1 MSRHHHHHHHHRG
14 LFASFAAEQRR
25 SEREAARRYR
35 LHVAEEKRLAAENL
49 KAFAGATV
57 EAHENHLEMIATL
70 HHDAADPS
78 DWAKVIA
85 AAPPQQAQERESQAR
100 RALASYEPSILE
112 RLFGGAKKRR
122 AELEAAIPRA
132 RAEDESAWRDA
143 LEQWNQYQHTA
154 RGIVQGDLQ
163 AYQVAIENL
172 GPFEEIEGIGGKVE
186 TRIVEQAIVEASV
199 LVPHDI
205 VPTVEQKLLAS
216 GKLSTKDMPK
226 AKYWGLYQ
234 DHVCSAALRVA
245 RELFHL
251 LPIGRAFVDV
261 GSIRLNTATGH
272 MTNDTF
278 LSVEFD
284 RERLL
289 ALNFHRIDPSDA
301 VQSFRH
307 AMDFKKT
314 TGFAPIQRLQ
324 ALAQL
329 TSLS

>member
-1 MSRHHHHHHHHRG
+1 MSRHHHRG
-14 LFASFAAEQRR
+14 LFASFAAAQQR
-25 SEREAARRYR
+25 SEREAAKRYR
-35 LHVAEEKRLAAENL
+35 FDVAEEKRLAAENL
-49 KAFAGATV
+49 KAFAGTTV
-57 EAHENHLEMIATL
+57 EAHENHLEMIVTL

-78 DWAKVIA
+78 DWAQVIA
-85 AAPPQQAQERESQAR
+85 SAPPPPTQERESQAR
-100 RALASYEPSILE
+100 RALEPYQPSILD

-122 AELEAAIPRA
+122 AELEAVMPKA
-132 RAEDESAWRDA
+132 RAEDEAAHREA

-172 GPFEEIEGIGGKVE
+172 GTFEEIEAIGGKVV
-186 TRIVEQAIVEASV
+186 TRVIEQAVVEASV
-199 LVPHDI
+199 FVPHTI

-226 AKYWGLYQ
+226 AKYWGFYQ
-234 DHVCSAALRVA
+234 EHVCSVALRVA

-251 LPIGRAFVDV
+251 LPVGRVLVDV
-261 GSIRLNTATGH
+261 GTVRLNTATGH

-278 LSVEFD
+278 LSVDFD

-289 ALNFHRIDPSDA
+289 SVNFRRIDPSDA
-301 VQSFRH
+301 VQSFTH
-307 AMDFKKT
+307 KMDFKKS
-314 TGFAPIQRLQ
+314 TGFVPIERLQ